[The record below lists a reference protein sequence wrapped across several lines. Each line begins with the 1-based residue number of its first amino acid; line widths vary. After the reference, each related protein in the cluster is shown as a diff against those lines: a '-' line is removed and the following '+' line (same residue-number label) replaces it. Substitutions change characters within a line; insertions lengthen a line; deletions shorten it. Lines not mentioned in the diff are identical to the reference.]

1 MKSIVP
7 YSSIPLPLSNLR
19 GILEL
24 DSGQSRDSSST
35 IATAATS
42 NLDLKFSGSYP
53 SEAAEWIS

>member
-7 YSSIPLPLSNLR
+7 YSSIPLPLSKRR

-24 DSGQSRDSSST
+24 GSGQSRDGSST
-35 IATAATS
+35 IVTAATS
-42 NLDLKFSGSYP
+42 NLNLKLSGSYP